1 MEAAG
6 CHAYVYRRMREG
18 HGGGQLGAEADGLQ
32 HSPLISKHV
41 RFPLTF
47 SLKFPLKSSV
57 WISDLRT
64 RGLSYLRPECPLLL
78 FRWTLIV
85 LYPAS

>member
-18 HGGGQLGAEADGLQ
+18 HGWGQLGAEADGLQ

-41 RFPLTF
+41 R
-47 SLKFPLKSSV
+47 FPLKSSV